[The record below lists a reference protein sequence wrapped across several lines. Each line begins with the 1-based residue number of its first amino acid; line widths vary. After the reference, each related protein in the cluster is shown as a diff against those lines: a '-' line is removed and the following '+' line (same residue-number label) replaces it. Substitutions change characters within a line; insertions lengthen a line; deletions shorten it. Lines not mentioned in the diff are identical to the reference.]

1 MSIEFSSLD
10 KRQYAT
16 VSVREGY
23 GGWVAT
29 YERTVHDE
37 MDLRLLDGLTSV
49 QWDGVRRAIDLGCGT
64 GRTGAWL
71 QRRGVTRIDGIDL
84 TSEMLRLAEQKDV
97 YETLAMGD
105 VLSTRLESAAY
116 DLAIASL
123 VDEHIRE
130 LPRFYQEASRLLCDG
145 GFFALVGYH
154 PQFIMTTGM
163 PTHYPAPSGDA
174 IAIETHVHLFS
185 DHVHAAR
192 AAALSLVEM
201 KEGLIDD
208 GWVRKKPKWRHL
220 AGHPISFAFVWRA

>member
-1 MSIEFSSLD
+1 MSIEFSSFD
-10 KRQYAT
+10 KRHYAA

-23 GGWVAT
+23 GRWVAT

-71 QRRGVTRIDGIDL
+71 QRRGVARIDGIDL

-130 LPRFYQEASRLLCDG
+130 LPRFYQEDQFRHFGRVLL
-145 GFFALVGYH
+145 F
-154 PQFIMTTGM
+154 
-163 PTHYPAPSGDA
+163 
-174 IAIETHVHLFS
+174 
-185 DHVHAAR
+185 
-192 AAALSLVEM
+192 
-201 KEGLIDD
+201 
-208 GWVRKKPKWRHL
+208 
-220 AGHPISFAFVWRA
+220 